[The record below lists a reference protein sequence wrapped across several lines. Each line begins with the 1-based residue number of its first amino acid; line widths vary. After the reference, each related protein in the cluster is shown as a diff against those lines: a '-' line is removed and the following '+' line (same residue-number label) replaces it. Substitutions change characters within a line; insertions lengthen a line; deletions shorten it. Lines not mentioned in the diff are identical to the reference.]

1 MHEDKRLKSSVGVIG
16 AGIQGICISLYLI
29 KKGFNVTLL
38 DRSEPGDLTA
48 SYGNAGHFSPYASV
62 PVNRPDVLVDV
73 PSMLISNTG
82 PLALKWNYVSKMIPW
97 FIKFIKNCTKKNMM
111 HTAKYMHQ
119 ILDLALPAYDEL
131 FQDIDLSGLV
141 ENKGIIYFWTNKD
154 LKSRD
159 LEINIRKELGVKQQL
174 LTPHEIHDL
183 EPYVRK
189 IYHGGVLFSD
199 ARHTRNPKKILLK
212 LFESFIKQGGKFE
225 KQNVETIN
233 FLSTDK
239 PSIKTDSKTFTFDK
253 AVIACGAFSKKLTD
267 KVNEEIPLDTERGYH
282 VHFKDHDHLLS
293 RPVIF
298 LNRGFGITPME
309 QGLRVVGTVEFGG
322 LNNPPT
328 KKRIM
333 NLVNNA
339 KYLFPELKEHEHE
352 DEWLGFRPT
361 LPDYL
366 PVIGSSKNHKNLFY
380 SFGHHHLGWTLGAIS
395 GKILADIIA
404 EEKTNL
410 NLAPYNSLRFS

>member
-1 MHEDKRLKSSVGVIG
+1 MKEDKIKSSVGVIG
-16 AGIQGICISLYLI
+16 AGIQGVCISLSLI
-29 KKGFNVTLL
+29 KKGFDVTLF
-38 DRSEPGDLTA
+38 DRVEPGDQTA

-73 PSMLISNTG
+73 PAMLMSSTG
-82 PLALKWNYVSKMIPW
+82 PLALKWNYVPKMIPW
-97 FIKFIKNCTKKNMM
+97 FIKFIKNCSKKNMM

-131 FQDIDLSGLV
+131 FENIDVSGLV

-154 LKSRD
+154 LKSRE
-159 LEINIRKELGVKQQL
+159 LEFNIRKELGVKQQL

-183 EPYVRK
+183 EPNIRK
-189 IYHGGVLFSD
+189 IYHGGVLYSY
-199 ARHTRNPKKILLK
+199 ARHARNPKKILLK

-225 KQNVETIN
+225 KQSVKEIN
-233 FLSTDK
+233 FLSKDK
-239 PSIKTDSKTFTFDK
+239 PSIKTESNSFIFDK
-253 AVIACGAFSKKLTD
+253 AVIACGAFSKKFTD
-267 KVNEEIPLDTERGYH
+267 KVNEKIPLDTERGYH
-282 VHFKDHDHLLS
+282 VHFKGYDHLLS

-339 KYLFPELKEHEHE
+339 KYLFPELKEHE

-361 LPDYL
+361 LPDFL
-366 PVIGSSKNHKNLFY
+366 PVMGPSKNHKNLFY

-395 GKILADIIA
+395 GKIISGMIA

-410 NLAPYNSLRFS
+410 DLSPYSSLRFS